1 MQINNRASYGLY
13 LLTIDHLA
21 STAWSGLGQREA
33 ARLLKLH
40 QVKLSERQ
48 FRHYLSGK
56 QECPE
61 VVYRALRD
69 LANELSNT

>member
-1 MQINNRASYGLY
+1 MTPDELR
-13 LLTIDHLA
+13 LLLEQT
-21 STAWSGLGQREA
+21 GLGQREA
-33 ARLLKLH
+33 ARVLKLH
-40 QVKLSERQ
+40 QVKLNERQ

-56 QECPE
+56 EECPD

>member
-1 MQINNRASYGLY
+1 MTPTPDQLRE
-13 LLTIDHLA
+13 LLEKT
-21 STAWSGLGQREA
+21 GLGQREA
-33 ARLLKLH
+33 ARVLKLH
-40 QVKLSERQ
+40 QVKLNERQ

-69 LANELSNT
+69 LANEITDA

>member
-1 MQINNRASYGLY
+1 MTSTPDQLRE
-13 LLTIDHLA
+13 LLEQT
-21 STAWSGLGQREA
+21 GLGQREA
-33 ARLLKLH
+33 ARVLKLH
-40 QVKLSERQ
+40 QVKLNERQ

-56 QECPE
+56 LECPE

>member
-1 MQINNRASYGLY
+1 MTPDELR
-13 LLTIDHLA
+13 LLLEQT
-21 STAWSGLGQREA
+21 GLGQREA
-33 ARLLKLH
+33 ARVLKLH
-40 QVKLSERQ
+40 QVKLNERQ

-56 QECPE
+56 EECPE